1 MAKTKYDFI
10 KELLEDKKINQ
21 NQRERILELASKEI
35 SLEGTLEE
43 RVQKIE
49 DVIFNDNPPSNTPPP
64 DNPTEPQNLP
74 EYIDPINLYKALLAY
89 NQNRILSTT
98 CHPMS
103 RENIDVI
110 VLQSAGSG
118 EYDFKKHLELV
129 MLNFKE
135 LAKNEKFTTKMY
147 TLIKNYLTGEGTWSS
162 QNIVDSWSNKDL
174 EDWANRNPNIVPNPD
189 EILIEATENEGYKLE
204 REFISKLTNKPIRNF
219 SELVLFFKSLWH
231 IKDDNPLQRILET
244 RNADYKYKEWANIQ
258 FINFSQ
264 TLNLFTD
271 VDKLVQAYSIIIDLI
286 KKNSNLNH
294 QEIVISYY
302 EEGSKKILS
311 IQQLNTHWK
320 KSISDTIERPIGN
333 SMLPLIQN
341 QINGL
346 CDLHI
351 RAKFEDKQNYE
362 VNLWNGKERNAKPI
376 PMFDCVEYLLIL
388 KK

>member
-49 DVIFNDNPPSNTPPP
+49 DIIFNDNPPGNTSPP
-64 DNPTEPQNLP
+64 DNPPETQNLR
-74 EYIDPINLYKALLAY
+74 EYIDPINLYNALLAY

-98 CHPMS
+98 CHPIS

-110 VLQSAGSG
+110 VLQSASS

-129 MLNFKE
+129 KLNFKE
-135 LAKNEKFTTKMY
+135 LAENEKFTTQMY
-147 TLIKNYLTGEGTWSS
+147 ALIKNYLTGEGTWSS
-162 QNIVDSWSNKDL
+162 QNLKDGWSNKDL
-174 EDWANRNPNIVPNPD
+174 EEWANRNPDIVPNPD
-189 EILIEATENEGYKLE
+189 DILIEATENEGYKLD
-204 REFISKLTNKPIRNF
+204 REFISKLTNKSIRNF

-231 IKDDNPLQRILET
+231 IKDDNPLQRILEK
-244 RNADYKYKEWANIQ
+244 RNVDYKYEEWATIQ

-264 TLNLFTD
+264 TLNLYTD
-271 VDKLVQAYSIIIDLI
+271 VDKLVQAYSKIIGLI
-286 KKNSNLNH
+286 KEKSNPNH
-294 QEIVISYY
+294 QEIVISFY
-302 EEGSKKILS
+302 EEATKKILS
-311 IQQLNTHWK
+311 IHQLNTFWK
-320 KSISDTIERPIGN
+320 KPISDTIERPFGN
-333 SMLPLIQN
+333 SMLPLIEN

-351 RAKFEDKQNYE
+351 QAKFEDNQNYE
-362 VNLWNGKERNAKPI
+362 VNLWDGKERKAETI
-376 PMFDCVEYLLIL
+376 PLFDGVKYLLIL

>member
-49 DVIFNDNPPSNTPPP
+49 DIIFNDNSPGNTPPP
-64 DNPTEPQNLP
+64 DNPPETQNISG
-74 EYIDPINLYKALLAY
+74 YIHPINLYNALLAY

-98 CHPMS
+98 CHPIS

-110 VLQSAGSG
+110 VLQSACS
-118 EYDFKKHLELV
+118 EYNFKKHLELV
-129 MLNFKE
+129 KLNFKE
-135 LAKNEKFTTKMY
+135 LAKKEKFTTKMFM
-147 TLIKNYLTGEGTWSS
+147 LINNYLTGEGTWSS
-162 QNIVDSWSNKDL
+162 QNIKDSWSNKDI
-174 EDWANRNPNIVPNPD
+174 EDWANRNPKIVPNPD
-189 EILIEATENEGYKLE
+189 DILIEATENEGYKLE
-204 REFISKLTNKPIRNF
+204 RVFISKLTNKPIRNF

-231 IKDDNPLQRILET
+231 IKDDNPLQRILEK
-244 RNADYKYKEWANIQ
+244 RNVDYKYEEWANIQ

-271 VDKLVQAYSIIIDLI
+271 VDKLVQAYSKIIGLI
-286 KKNSNLNH
+286 KENSNANH
-294 QEIVISYY
+294 QKIVISFF
-302 EEGSKKILS
+302 EEASKKVLS
-311 IQQLNTHWK
+311 IHQLETYWK
-320 KSISDTIERPIGN
+320 KPITDTIERPFGN
-333 SMLPLIQN
+333 SMLPIIEK

-351 RAKFEDKQNYE
+351 RAKFEDNQNYE
-362 VNLWNGKERNAKPI
+362 VNLWNGKKRNAKQI
-376 PMFDCVEYLLIL
+376 PMFDGVEYLLIL

>member
-10 KELLEDKKINQ
+10 KELLEDKKNNQ
-21 NQRERILELASKEI
+21 SQRVRILELASREI

-49 DVIFNDNPPSNTPPP
+49 DIIFNDNPIGKSPPP
-64 DNPTEPQNLP
+64 DNPPETKNLP
-74 EYIDPINLYKALLAY
+74 EYIHPINLYNALLAY

-98 CHPMS
+98 CHPIS

-110 VLQSAGSG
+110 VLQSASS

-129 MLNFKE
+129 KLNFKE
-135 LAKNEKFTTKMY
+135 LAKYEKFTKTMY
-147 TLIKNYLTGEGTWSS
+147 ALINNYLTGEGTWSS
-162 QNIVDSWSNKDL
+162 QNIKVSWCNKEI

-189 EILIEATENEGYKLE
+189 DILIEANRNEGYKLE
-204 REFISKLTNKPIRNF
+204 GVFISKLTNKPIRNF

-231 IKDDNPLQRILET
+231 IKDDNPLQRILEK
-244 RNADYKYKEWANIQ
+244 RNVDYKYEEWANIK

-271 VDKLVQAYSIIIDLI
+271 VDKLVQAYSKIIGLI
-286 KKNSNLNH
+286 KEKSNPNN
-294 QEIVISYY
+294 QEIVISFY
-302 EEGSKKILS
+302 EEASKKVLS
-311 IQQLNTHWK
+311 IHQLNTYWK
-320 KSISDTIERPIGN
+320 KTISDTIERPFGN
-333 SMLPLIQN
+333 SMLPIIEKI
-341 QINGL
+341 INGL

-351 RAKFEDKQNYE
+351 RAKFEDNQNYE

-376 PMFDCVEYLLIL
+376 PIFDGVEYLLIL